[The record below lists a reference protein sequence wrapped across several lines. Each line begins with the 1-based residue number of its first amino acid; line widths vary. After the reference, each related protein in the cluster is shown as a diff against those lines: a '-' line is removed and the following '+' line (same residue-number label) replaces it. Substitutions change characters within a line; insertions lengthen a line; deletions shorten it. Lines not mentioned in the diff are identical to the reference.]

1 MAKKHP
7 NQNVP
12 KSEHRPRSLKHSLS
26 ERLKVAQQSSL
37 RQRPPAPITLAPT
50 PWRITTG
57 DKHE

>member
-26 ERLKVAQQSSL
+26 EKLKVAQQSSL
-37 RQRPPAPITLAPT
+37 RQRPPAPITLAQT
-50 PWRITTG
+50 PWEN
-57 DKHE
+57 KA